1 MIKTK
6 KRDYW
11 PTNEWKVASPES
23 VNIDSNK
30 LLAIDKE
37 IEVRLRGVNCFL
49 IIKNG
54 TIVHEKYFNS
64 YNREQI
70 NHMCSVT
77 KTIISALIGIAID
90 KKFIKSVDQKVLDF
104 FPDFIPKNT
113 DHLKSQL
120 KIKHFLTM
128 RTGLLWMNSGMGH
141 EPMFRRL
148 LKEKNWINSILN
160 LPVNVKNFGQ
170 FQYSSAVSHLLSVI
184 IAKSSNT
191 STKEFAMKYLF
202 KPIGISKNIQ
212 WMKDPQG
219 INIGGY
225 GLKLKPRDLAKF
237 GFLYLNQGIWKDKQI
252 IPKEWIVESLQNYG
266 EGYGYHVWIT
276 KIGDFDAFM
285 AAGYGGQYLTCIP
298 KLDLMIVITSKSD
311 IRRWRNP
318 RYIIDKFIN
327 DFFLDN

>member
-1 MIKTK
+1 MIITK

-11 PTNEWKVASPES
+11 PTNEWKYSTPES
-23 VNIDSNK
+23 IGIDSNK
-30 LLAIDKE
+30 LFVLDKE

-49 IIKNG
+49 IIQNG
-54 TIVHEKYFNS
+54 SVIYEKY
-64 YNREQI
+64 YNGYNQRHK

-77 KTIISALIGIAID
+77 KTVISALVGIAID
-90 KKFIKSVDQKVLDF
+90 QGLVRDVNQKILDF
-104 FPDFIPKNT
+104 FPEFKPKNS
-113 DHLKSQL
+113 DYLKNQL
-120 KIKHFLTM
+120 SIRHFLTM
-128 RTGLLWMNSGMGH
+128 TTGLLWMNRGMGH

-148 LKEKNWINSILN
+148 LKEKNWVKSILN
-160 LPVNVKNFGQ
+160 LPINDKKFGQ
-170 FQYSSAVSHLLSVI
+170 FQYSSAVTHLLSI
-184 IAKSSNT
+184 IITKSSNI
-191 STKEFAMKYLF
+191 STQEFSEKYLF
-202 KPIGISKNIQ
+202 KPIGISNNIK

-219 INIGGY
+219 VNIGGY

-298 KLDLMIVITSKSD
+298 KLELMIVITSKAD

-318 RYIIDKFIN
+318 RYIIDKFISTH
-327 DFFLDN
+327 F